1 MANITNK
8 LTFQFCLILITLN
21 YLNNYMWAVA
31 AILKN
36 TAKGKIKSKK
46 NLILIPLDVDCK
58 F

>member
-1 MANITNK
+1 MANITDK
-8 LTFQFCLILITLN
+8 LTLQFCLILITLN

-36 TAKGKIKSKK
+36 TAKEKLRAKKI
-46 NLILIPLDVDCK
+46 LFLIPLGVGCK